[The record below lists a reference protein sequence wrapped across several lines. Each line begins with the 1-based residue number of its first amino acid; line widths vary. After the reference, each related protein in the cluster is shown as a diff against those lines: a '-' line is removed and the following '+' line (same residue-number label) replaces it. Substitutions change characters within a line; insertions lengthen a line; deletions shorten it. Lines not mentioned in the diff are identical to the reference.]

1 MHPLRVWHG
10 RCNALGIRPG
20 RPLRNKPREV
30 SMSVSSKFGAN
41 VVSLFGALLF
51 GAVML
56 GAALPVVPVA

>member
-1 MHPLRVWHG
+1 
-10 RCNALGIRPG
+10 
-20 RPLRNKPREV
+20 
-30 SMSVSSKFGAN
+30 MSVSSKFGAN